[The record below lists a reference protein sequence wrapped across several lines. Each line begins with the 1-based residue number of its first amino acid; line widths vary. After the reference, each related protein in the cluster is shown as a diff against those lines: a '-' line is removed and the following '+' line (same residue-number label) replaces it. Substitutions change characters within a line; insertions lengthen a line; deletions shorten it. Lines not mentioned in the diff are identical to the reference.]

1 MKKELKIIRIV
12 AIVGIILLGLAYKEF
27 TKNDDKAIQ
36 NCVDQGFNYNSCVK
50 GLQ

>member
-1 MKKELKIIRIV
+1 MEKELKIIRIV
-12 AIVGIILLGLAYKEF
+12 AIVGIILLGLAYSKF

-36 NCVDQGFNYNSCVK
+36 NCLDQGFNYNSCVK